1 MTAEPTEPDFNG
13 TADFE
18 QILAVEHARR
28 QPPKKLPPMEAVTRE
43 FRKIDEDRYV
53 MTIPTF
59 GTTIELD
66 RVQWSHGSLTGMLQ
80 VRSTHP
86 GARVVFDNVILGSA
100 EFNISGPTGRN
111 QRAKV
116 VAERTGAK
124 GFDWPGVFEELCHR
138 VLAADR
144 DGRKAELLERP
155 DGDDEEDAMVNGGR
169 LDAATRSR
177 GDLVRGWRRRQ
188 IPPRAQGAR

>member
-18 QILAVEHARR
+18 QILAAEHARR

-66 RVQWSHGSLTGMLQ
+66 RVA
-80 VRSTHP
+80 V
-86 GARVVFDNVILGSA
+86 GARQLNGNA
-100 EFNISGPTGRN
+100 PWC
-111 QRAKV
+111 
-116 VAERTGAK
+116 GA
-124 GFDWPGVFEELCHR
+124 G
-138 VLAADR
+138 
-144 DGRKAELLERP
+144 
-155 DGDDEEDAMVNGGR
+155 
-169 LDAATRSR
+169 
-177 GDLVRGWRRRQ
+177 
-188 IPPRAQGAR
+188 IPAHARY